1 MVHSCFWTW
10 EVVKTQHLSKKN
22 LAHKCTSGW
31 REGDDTEALKRF
43 SCNPRL
49 RILPWELARNFEF
62 RTIPANQF
70 PEAYF
75 IPRNRTIPQFCVS
88 SFAWKIVFL
97 KKRGRVKLH
106 SFCQKRHPPSYANFF
121 YNFPFSPIFLFFLF
135 LGDRPKRTSSRR
147 KHKGGEELLKMGL
160 FCRGVSRPPF
170 HKIFFFFFFRL
181 FVSCFL
187 LRPKTVFTVRNIF
200 CAKKTRH
207 FVFLVGKYF
216 FSPFNA
222 LHIHKIRDQ
231 GIYQLATECLNQKW
245 NCRPPQFLYVT
256 TKGRV
261 EPRAFRSTHRFHK
274 LNP

>member
-1 MVHSCFWTW
+1 
-10 EVVKTQHLSKKN
+10 
-22 LAHKCTSGW
+22 
-31 REGDDTEALKRF
+31 
-43 SCNPRL
+43 
-49 RILPWELARNFEF
+49 
-62 RTIPANQF
+62 
-70 PEAYF
+70 
-75 IPRNRTIPQFCVS
+75 
-88 SFAWKIVFL
+88 
-97 KKRGRVKLH
+97 
-106 SFCQKRHPPSYANFF
+106 
-121 YNFPFSPIFLFFLF
+121 
-135 LGDRPKRTSSRR
+135 
-147 KHKGGEELLKMGL
+147 MGL

-274 LNP
+274 LNPWFLPKTFEYSSQKTPHLYRYEYFLHLFDPIRVFVHVHSSGRGEIFPLWVPHHAQ